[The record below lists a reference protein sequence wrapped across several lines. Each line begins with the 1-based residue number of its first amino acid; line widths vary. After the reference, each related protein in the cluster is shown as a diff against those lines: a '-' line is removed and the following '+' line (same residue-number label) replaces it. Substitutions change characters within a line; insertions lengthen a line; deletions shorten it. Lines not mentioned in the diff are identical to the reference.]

1 MGLGTS
7 EDASFL
13 AEISASP
20 EKEIPS
26 MKAVLKKIQIEVI
39 HPTTSILDF
48 VENKVETAEISS
60 HNLAA

>member
-7 EDASFL
+7 EDDSFL
-13 AEISASP
+13 ADISASP

-39 HPTTSILDF
+39 HPTTYTLNF
-48 VENKVETAEISS
+48 VENKVENS
-60 HNLAA
+60 

>member
-7 EDASFL
+7 EDDSFL

-39 HPTTSILDF
+39 HPTTSILNF
-48 VENKVETAEISS
+48 VENKVENS
-60 HNLAA
+60 